1 MFEPDPEYDK
11 KQEQRKTFNSFGSD
25 FGKQKEKAN
34 TDSSSNIS
42 DYNAQFLQKT
52 LSTNYIKLNSSSNSS
67 QFQSQERQIDNNTFS
82 YSQQPDT

>member
-34 TDSSSNIS
+34 TDSSSTIS
-42 DYNAQFLQKT
+42 DYNAQFLQRI
-52 LSTNYIKLNSSSNSS
+52 SAPNYVKLN
-67 QFQSQERQIDNNTFS
+67 
-82 YSQQPDT
+82 